1 VTQAVLASKSPR
13 TQAERRDESQRRL
26 LEAAAALIQERG
38 MAAATFEN
46 IGARAG
52 YSRGLATRHFGSK
65 QGLIEALIARIQE
78 RRDGA
83 LNDGDKDGLSGLD
96 AVLAFVDT
104 YLDHLGS
111 DGELRAYFITL
122 ASAVAEISEL
132 RRLFA
137 EAHKGVEQ
145 RLEALILAG
154 KAQGSVRSDID
165 ADAAALMIGSLLFG
179 LSMQRLLDPEM
190 DLQPIRQVSLATL
203 RLSLAPAEP
212 TAATAPCSA
221 LGPG

>member
-1 VTQAVLASKSPR
+1 LTKLASESLASPANSTDCSLGSNSSHR
-13 TQAERRDESQRRL
+13 
-26 LEAAAALIQERG
+26 
-38 MAAATFEN
+38 

-83 LNDGDKDGLSGLD
+83 LDDGDRKSPDGLDG
-96 AVLAFVDT
+96 VLAFVDT
-104 YLDHLGS
+104 YLDHVGS
-111 DGELRAYFITL
+111 DGELRASFITL
-122 ASAVAEISEL
+122 AATVAEISEL
-132 RRLFA
+132 RQLFA

-179 LSMQRLLDPEM
+179 LSVQLLLDPEM
-190 DLQPIRQVSLATL
+190 DLRPIRQVSLATL
-203 RLSLAPAEP
+203 RLSLAPAELTP
-212 TAATAPCSA
+212 
-221 LGPG
+221 

>member
-1 VTQAVLASKSPR
+1 MTQGVLASKSHR

-26 LEAAAALIQERG
+26 LEAASAVIQERG

-78 RRDGA
+78 RRDSALDDSGGA
-83 LNDGDKDGLSGLD
+83 NSIGLD
-96 AVLAFVDT
+96 DVVNFVDV
-104 YLDHLGS
+104 YLQHLGS

-122 ASAVAEISEL
+122 ASAVAEISDL

-137 EAHKGVEQ
+137 EAHKGVEH

-154 KAQGSVRSDID
+154 KAHGSVRSDID

-179 LSMQRLLDPEM
+179 ISMQLLLDPQM
-190 DLQPIRQVSLATL
+190 DLEPIRQVSLATL
-203 RLSLAPAEP
+203 RLSLA
-212 TAATAPCSA
+212 APRTE
-221 LGPG
+221 

>member
-1 VTQAVLASKSPR
+1 MAQAVSASKSPR

-78 RRDGA
+78 RRDGT
-83 LNDGDKDGLSGLD
+83 LDDDDRMKPDGLDG
-96 AVLAFVDT
+96 VLAFVDT
-104 YLDHLGS
+104 YLEDLGS
-111 DGELRAYFITL
+111 DGDLRAYFITL
-122 ASAVAEISEL
+122 AAAVAEISEL

-154 KAQGSVRSDID
+154 KAQGSVRADID

-179 LSMQRLLDPEM
+179 VSMQLLLDPDM
-190 DLQPIRQVSLATL
+190 DLQPIRRVSVATL
-203 RLSLAPAEP
+203 RISLA
-212 TAATAPCSA
+212 APRR
-221 LGPG
+221 G

>member
-26 LEAAAALIQERG
+26 LEAAAALIQECG

-83 LNDGDKDGLSGLD
+83 LDDGDKSGLSGLD
-96 AVLAFVDT
+96 GVLAFVDT

-122 ASAVAEISEL
+122 AAAVAEISEL

-137 EAHKGVEQ
+137 EAHQGVEQ

-154 KAQGSVRSDID
+154 KAQGSVRSDVD

-190 DLQPIRQVSLATL
+190 DLQPIRQVTQATL
-203 RLSLAPAEP
+203 RLSLAPAG
-212 TAATAPCSA
+212 AASP
-221 LGPG
+221 

>member
-1 VTQAVLASKSPR
+1 MTQAALAAKSHR
-13 TQAERRDESQRRL
+13 TQGERRDESQRRL

-65 QGLIEALIARIQE
+65 QGLIEALIARLQE

-83 LNDGDKDGLSGLD
+83 FDDGGRTSARGLD
-96 AVLAFVDT
+96 GVLGFVDT

-122 ASAVAEISEL
+122 AAAVAEISDL

-165 ADAAALMIGSLLFG
+165 PDAARLMIGLLLFG
-179 LSMQRLLDPEM
+179 LSMQLLLDPEM
-190 DLQPIRQVSLATL
+190 DLQPIREVSLATL
-203 RLSLAPAEP
+203 RLSLATPRCE
-212 TAATAPCSA
+212 
-221 LGPG
+221 

>member
-1 VTQAVLASKSPR
+1 MVQAVSSMKPHR
-13 TQAERRDESQRRL
+13 TQAERRDQSQRRL

-52 YSRGLATRHFGSK
+52 YSRGLASRHFGSK

-78 RRDGA
+78 RRDDA
-83 LNDGDKDGLSGLD
+83 LDDDDRAGPEGLEG
-96 AVLAFVDT
+96 VLRFVDT
-104 YLDHLGS
+104 YLDQVGS

-122 ASAVAEISEL
+122 AAAVAEISEL
-132 RRLFA
+132 RGLFA

-154 KAQGSVRSDID
+154 KAHGSVRSDVD

-179 LSMQRLLDPEM
+179 LSMQLLLDPEM

-203 RLSLAPAEP
+203 RLSLAPAAP
-212 TAATAPCSA
+212 TT
-221 LGPG
+221 

>member
-1 VTQAVLASKSPR
+1 MTQAALAAKSHR
-13 TQAERRDESQRRL
+13 TQGERRDESQRRL

-65 QGLIEALIARIQE
+65 QGLIEALIARLQE
-78 RRDGA
+78 RRDCA
-83 LNDGDKDGLSGLD
+83 FDDGGRTSARGLD
-96 AVLAFVDT
+96 GVLGFVDT

-111 DGELRAYFITL
+111 DGEPRAYFITL
-122 ASAVAEISEL
+122 AAAVAEISDL

-154 KAQGSVRSDID
+154 KAQGSVRSDIA
-165 ADAAALMIGSLLFG
+165 ADAPAPMIGSLPFG
-179 LSMQRLLDPEM
+179 LSMHPLLEPGK
-190 DLQPIRQVSLATL
+190 DLPPFPASSLT
-203 RLSLAPAEP
+203 P
-212 TAATAPCSA
+212 
-221 LGPG
+221 

>member
-1 VTQAVLASKSPR
+1 MTQAALAAKSHR
-13 TQAERRDESQRRL
+13 TQGERRDESQRRL

-65 QGLIEALIARIQE
+65 QGLIEALIARLQE

-83 LNDGDKDGLSGLD
+83 FDDGGRTSARGLD
-96 AVLAFVDT
+96 GVLGFVDT

-122 ASAVAEISEL
+122 AAAVAEISDL

-154 KAQGSVRSDID
+154 KAQGASLR
-165 ADAAALMIGSLLFG
+165 IGGGHRDVGSF
-179 LSMQRLLDPEM
+179 
-190 DLQPIRQVSLATL
+190 
-203 RLSLAPAEP
+203 
-212 TAATAPCSA
+212 
-221 LGPG
+221 

>member
-1 VTQAVLASKSPR
+1 MTQGVLAAKGHR

-65 QGLIEALIARIQE
+65 QGLIEALIARLE
-78 RRDGA
+78 EGREGA
-83 LNDGDKDGLSGLD
+83 LDEGGKTGPDGLDG
-96 AVLAFVDT
+96 VLAFVDT

-122 ASAVAEISEL
+122 AAAVAEISEL

-137 EAHKGVEQ
+137 EAHRGVEQ

-179 LSMQRLLDPEM
+179 LSMQLLLDPEM

-212 TAATAPCSA
+212 TA
-221 LGPG
+221 

>member
-1 VTQAVLASKSPR
+1 MTQGVLAAKARR

-26 LEAAAALIQERG
+26 LDAAAALIQERG

-65 QGLIEALIARIQE
+65 QGLIEALIARLE
-78 RRDGA
+78 EGREGTLDEGGRTGP
-83 LNDGDKDGLSGLD
+83 NGLEG
-96 AVLAFVDT
+96 VLSFVDT
-104 YLDHLGS
+104 YLDHLSS

-122 ASAVAEISEL
+122 AAAVAEISEL

-137 EAHKGVEQ
+137 EAHKGVER

-154 KAQGSVRSDID
+154 KAQRSVRSDID

-179 LSMQRLLDPEM
+179 LSMQLLLDPEM

-212 TAATAPCSA
+212 TA
-221 LGPG
+221 

>member
-1 VTQAVLASKSPR
+1 MTQGVLASKSPR

-26 LEAAAALIQERG
+26 LDAAAALIQERG

-65 QGLIEALIARIQE
+65 QGLIEALIARIEE

-83 LNDGDKDGLSGLD
+83 LDGGGETNPNALDG
-96 AVLAFVDT
+96 VLGFVDT

-203 RLSLAPAEP
+203 RLSLAPP
-212 TAATAPCSA
+212 
-221 LGPG
+221 